1 MRARSARYKS
11 RAIPAAA
18 TALALLR
25 GHRRARAI
33 PAATAAPAPWR
44 GAQAKA
50 YMYVY
55 IEHMYTKWAEVL
67 ARCHL

>member
-1 MRARSARYKS
+1 MSVVHLGYKSACVRSARYKS

-18 TALALLR
+18 SAL
-25 GHRRARAI
+25 GV
-33 PAATAAPAPWR
+33 
-44 GAQAKA
+44 QAKA

>member
-1 MRARSARYKS
+1 MSVAHLGYKS
-11 RAIPAAA
+11 AACVAHAIRA
-18 TALALLR
+18 ALFR
-25 GHRRARAI
+25 RPSRRA
-33 PAATAAPAPWR
+33 APVR
-44 GAQAKA
+44 MELVQAKA